1 MYVVA
6 YFQTLSCDSFLVVT
20 AFLTFYLQQARNVPL
35 PFGTFEQ
42 YFAAYTQILNKFG
55 EFKNWTNQEID
66 EKSKYLLAKTKQ
78 IPPIFTSGFYA
89 IHLHRW
95 LMYFNRSNLMIIDGE
110 EMFKDPGPV
119 IENVQ
124 NFLKI
129 PRLLL
134 RNDYVKDPKTGF
146 YCVKNFGKNNTLQCL
161 PLAKQRTRNKKNLLL
176 PHVKKKLDSIYAS
189 HNEGFFKMIGE
200 RFDW

>member
-1 MYVVA
+1 MNI
-6 YFQTLSCDSFLVVT
+6 S
-20 AFLTFYLQQARNVPL
+20 L
-35 PFGTFEQ
+35 PFETFEQ
-42 YFAAYTQILNKFG
+42 YLAAYIPILNNIG
-55 EFKNWTNQEID
+55 EFKNWTNQKIN
-66 EKSKYLLAKTKQ
+66 EKSKYLLEKTKDVPT
-78 IPPIFTSGFYA
+78 ISFTTGFYA
-89 IHLHRW
+89 LHLHRW
-95 LMYFNRSNLMIIDGE
+95 LMHFNRSNLMIIDGE

-134 RNDYVKDPKTGF
+134 RDDYVKDPKTGF
-146 YCVKNFGKNNTLQCL
+146 YCVKNFGENNTLQCL
-161 PLAKQRTRNKKNLLL
+161 PLNKQRTRNKKNLLL

-189 HNEGFFKMIGE
+189 HNEAFFKMIGE